1 MCCQTVSVELLL
13 CCRCVTEED
22 GIVCLM
28 EKERMWDAH
37 KPKHSAGLRHH
48 IESEIE
54 RYVHPI
60 VSFIYC
66 IVYLSLCCLPR
77 ALVDDH
83 SYTQQQRFT
92 HTHKQTHTSQKH
104 KGSASNHKN
113 TCCTLLSQ
121 QTLPQRPAAPRSHWK
136 DSRSAWA
143 SGMSKHTCRF
153 LHVFE

>member
-13 CCRCVTEED
+13 CCCCITEGD
-22 GIVCLM
+22 GTVCLI
-28 EKERMWDAH
+28 EKERMRDAH

-48 IESEIE
+48 IEL
-54 RYVHPI
+54 RDMHPI

-92 HTHKQTHTSQKH
+92 HTQTHTSQKH

-113 TCCTLLSQ
+113 TYCTLLSQ
-121 QTLPQRPAAPRSHWK
+121 QTLPQRPAAPRSH
-136 DSRSAWA
+136 
-143 SGMSKHTCRF
+143 
-153 LHVFE
+153 